1 MPEMP
6 EMPEMKA
13 SARISELGL
22 TLPKP
27 VAPLGS
33 YAAATVV
40 GTQVW
45 TSGQLPM
52 IDGALPATGT
62 VGEDVS
68 AEQANDL
75 ARTAALNA
83 LAAIDGAVGID
94 NVTRVLKLVVF
105 VSSAADFYGQPQV
118 ANGASDLMTEIFGEA
133 GVHVRSAVGVAAL
146 PANSPVEIE
155 VVVEASGSGN
165 ETLN

>member
-1 MPEMP
+1 MT
-6 EMPEMKA
+6 A
-13 SARISELGL
+13 SARLAELGIS
-22 TLPKP
+22 LPAP

-33 YAAATVV
+33 YTAATVV
-40 GTQVW
+40 GEQVW

-52 IDGALPATGT
+52 VDGALPLTGA
-62 VGEDVS
+62 VGADVTP
-68 AEQANDL
+68 EQAQSL

-105 VSSAADFYGQPQV
+105 VSSAPDFYGQPQV
-118 ANGASDLMTEIFGEA
+118 ANGASDYMTEIFGDA

-155 VVVEASGSGN
+155 VVVEVSGSHP
-165 ETLN
+165 EKLS